1 MMTSWLEVPGNR
13 EAYNK
18 GLAAYLTLREEGEI
32 RITGGTIR
40 QRVESCALFA
50 RFLSEWLEPTADEQ
64 VRNPDQ
70 KDAATDGALVLSS
83 PIVIAIKRLYTN
95 VL

>member
-1 MMTSWLEVPGNR
+1 MKSWLEVPGNR
-13 EAYNK
+13 QAYNK
-18 GLAAYLTLREEGEI
+18 GLRAYLTLREEGEI
-32 RITGGTIR
+32 RITGGMIR
-40 QRVESCALFA
+40 QRVESCALFG
-50 RFLSEWLEPTADEQ
+50 RLLSEWREPSADEQ

-83 PIVIAIKRLYTN
+83 RIVIAIKRLYTN